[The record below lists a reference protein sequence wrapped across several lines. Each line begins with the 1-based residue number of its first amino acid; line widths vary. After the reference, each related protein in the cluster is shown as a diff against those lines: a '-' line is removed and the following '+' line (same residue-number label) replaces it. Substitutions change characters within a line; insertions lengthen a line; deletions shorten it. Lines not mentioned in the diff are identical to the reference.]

1 MWWLGWVAGV
11 SLAKATDLRDE
22 RYGLG
27 EALGMIL
34 LVVCGLLLAVAA
46 ECAKAAARRS
56 AL

>member
-27 EALGMIL
+27 EALGVIL
-34 LVVCGLLLAVAA
+34 LVVCGLLGAAAA
-46 ECAKAAARRS
+46 ECASLAVRRS
-56 AL
+56 G